1 MVAATKSPTRLPVF
15 DRFIDDL
22 RVLWV
27 REPDLQRRMEQAKPL
42 MERLVMEPD
51 LKAHS
56 QRWPS
61 TEGRKNLLLY
71 VDPEHDFVINAV
83 VRVPGRFGSVHDHAS
98 AWVLYGV
105 LDGTESLERYKRLDD
120 GSRPGYA
127 EVELTSVT
135 TGSQGKVDLVAPYD
149 IHAEQGGPTR
159 SAAMILRSQ
168 RLGEGTVLQH
178 QYDPAAK
185 TIVERYGPAQIP
197 YELTVE

>member
-1 MVAATKSPTRLPVF
+1 VF

-22 RVLWV
+22 RALWG
-27 REPDLQRRMEQAKPL
+27 READMQRRMEQAKPL
-42 MERLVMEPD
+42 MERLVMEPS
-51 LKAHS
+51 LKEHS

-71 VDPEHDFVINAV
+71 VDPEYDFVINAV
-83 VRVPGRFGSVHDHAS
+83 VRVPGRLGSVHDHAS

-105 LDGTESLERYKRLDD
+105 LDGTESLERYRRLDD
-120 GSRPGYA
+120 GSKPGYA
-127 EVELTSVT
+127 EVEMTSVT
-135 TGSQGKVDLVAPYD
+135 TGSQGKVDLVPPHD

-178 QYDPAAK
+178 QYDPKAK
-185 TIVERYGPAQIP
+185 TISERYGPTQIP
-197 YELTVE
+197 FELTVDAA